1 MEIYHLSRYHTVVI
15 ENIPDLSNLPHSG
28 ITKDET
34 IVNKKKKCDIVGALL
49 DTLNSIDL
57 I

>member
-34 IVNKKKKCDIVGALL
+34 IINKKKV
-49 DTLNSIDL
+49 
-57 I
+57 